1 MYFPTPFISAHY
13 AVINDPFHTTKIDS
27 TIEQRDGSRVK
38 SNSPYQRERVV
49 QEKSYV
55 QRGTDTTLTD
65 QALLL
70 IALICLMPVA
80 FVAPLSSLFCI
91 PILITLLLLAEL

>member
-1 MYFPTPFISAHY
+1 MYFATPFISAHY
-13 AVINDPFHTTKIDS
+13 AVINDQFHTAKIDS

-38 SNSPYQRERVV
+38 SNSPYQRERIA
-49 QEKSYV
+49 QEEPYL
-55 QRGTDTTLTD
+55 QRGMATALTD

-70 IALICLMPVA
+70 IALICLAPVA

-91 PILITLLLLAEL
+91 PILITLLLLAEV